1 MILEAI
7 LLANLMTCLEAKDI
21 IQRVRANELL
31 NPQIQEEIVV
41 ELLQYVPGDCKDLQT
56 ELSR

>member
-21 IQRVRANELL
+21 IQRVRTNELL